1 MGSHVCDGDFNLH
14 TRLDRNRCDLLDDV
28 RRRVQID
35 QTLVDAHFKAIKGV
49 GSLSTWTFA
58 DAQTQLL
65 CWQSHWTCYVKVLIL
80 GTLDE
85 ISTDLLQG
93 LDVATCEG
101 NADAVKL
108 LLLSFDCLGWF
119 RHASKSNK

>member
-1 MGSHVCDGDFNLH
+1 MQV
-14 TRLDRNRCDLLDDV
+14 
-28 RRRVQID
+28 D

-65 CWQSHWTCYVKVLIL
+65 CGQSYWTCYMKVLIL

-85 ISTDLLQG
+85 ISADLLQG
-93 LDVATCEG
+93 LDIATGEG
-101 NADAVKL
+101 DSDAVKF
-108 LLLSFDCLGWF
+108 LLLSFDSLGWL
-119 RHASKSNK
+119 RHARKLSK